1 MSFVT
6 YLNNTIAPFLSN
18 TFPKFPPLSPHI
30 LLQTPH
36 LPFSLSLPPSKQLSL
51 KMTSSNHNSIKKTQT
66 RKQIIPDTV
75 KILIVVLLS
84 LIIKQFEEMQGL
96 IMVVA
101 IGWIVAE
108 MAEFLD
114 TL

>member
-1 MSFVT
+1 
-6 YLNNTIAPFLSN
+6 
-18 TFPKFPPLSPHI
+18 
-30 LLQTPH
+30 
-36 LPFSLSLPPSKQLSL
+36 
-51 KMTSSNHNSIKKTQT
+51 MTSSNHNSMKKTQT
-66 RKQIIPDTV
+66 RKQIISNIV

-84 LIIKQFEEMQGL
+84 LIIKQFEEMLGL

>member
-1 MSFVT
+1 
-6 YLNNTIAPFLSN
+6 
-18 TFPKFPPLSPHI
+18 
-30 LLQTPH
+30 
-36 LPFSLSLPPSKQLSL
+36 
-51 KMTSSNHNSIKKTQT
+51 
-66 RKQIIPDTV
+66 
-75 KILIVVLLS
+75 